1 VFKINKI
8 FIFLIIFC
16 FPVNAHVDHYTNLNR
31 VEFDIYRNNNHIGKH
46 IYSIEKNGSKLL
58 VKSEINFKIKKF
70 GVVIYKYLLNS
81 TEIFENGVLTQFNS
95 TTQQNKKQKYVNMKL
110 ENNQYII
117 DGSSY
122 KGTAPVNYMPGT
134 WWNHSIVSSKAQ
146 ISPSSGRIIDQN
158 VKFLGKEKIKIG
170 QKTLDTLHF
179 NFTSSDEKL
188 SKDKKLNMD
197 IWYDENTL
205 IWVKAFFK
213 KKGEWEYRLVVLD

>member
-1 VFKINKI
+1 MFKISKI

-16 FPVNAHVDHYTNLNR
+16 IPANAHVEHYSNLNR

-46 IYSIEKNGSKLL
+46 IFSIEKNGSKLL
-58 VKSEINFKIKKF
+58 VKSEINFEIKKF
-70 GVVIYKYLLNS
+70 GIVIYKYLLKS
-81 TEIFENGVLTQFNS
+81 TEVFDNGMLIEFNS

-110 ENNQYII
+110 KNDEYII

-122 KGTAPVNYMPGT
+122 KGTVPIDYMPGT

-170 QKTLDTLHF
+170 HKIIDTLHF
-179 NFTSSDEKL
+179 NFTSSDKKL
-188 SKDKKLNMD
+188 SKDKKLNMH
-197 IWYDENTL
+197 IWYEENTL
-205 IWVKAFFK
+205 TWVKAYFK
-213 KKGEWEYRLVVLD
+213 KKGEWEYRLQSLN